1 HPERNAIPGEDRQE
15 VREYT
20 ATTGENGK
28 FVFGNVAPATYRL
41 IATRSNFVP
50 GEYGQRSPTTQGIP
64 LELTPDQKM
73 TGIQLAMSPTGSIS
87 GRIYDRDGEP
97 VGKAQVQ
104 ALRSMYKDSSLVLTI
119 VQTVETND
127 RGKYRLF
134 WLAPCR

>member
-1 HPERNAIPGEDRQE
+1 MSLVNMLLIALMAQATASVEGVVVKIGSGEPVAGARVELHPERNAIPGEDRQE

-73 TGIQLAMSPTGSIS
+73 TGIQLAM
-87 GRIYDRDGEP
+87 
-97 VGKAQVQ
+97 
-104 ALRSMYKDSSLVLTI
+104 
-119 VQTVETND
+119 
-127 RGKYRLF
+127 
-134 WLAPCR
+134 